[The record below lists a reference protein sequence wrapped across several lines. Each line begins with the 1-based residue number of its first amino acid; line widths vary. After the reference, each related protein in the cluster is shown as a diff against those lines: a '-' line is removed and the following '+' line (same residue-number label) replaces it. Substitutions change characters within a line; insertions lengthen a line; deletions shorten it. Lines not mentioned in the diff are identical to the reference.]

1 MSETEVIDVVEILEP
16 SAEVYTV
23 VLGENTYIQSP
34 LTFFR
39 KIELFSVL
47 ADAIDKA
54 LAEGAIISEFLD
66 EIPGSTSDLKE
77 ADVFVKAIV
86 KIVRFAP
93 DILSD
98 IFCISLNIK
107 KYERG
112 EVKELLQEIED
123 EQAMD
128 ILNHFVDQ
136 NWDAMMDFFS
146 KQMSPLVAKVSEK
159 VQSRSTSSKPSK
171 ASPARTPKK

>member
-1 MSETEVIDVVEILEP
+1 MSETETIDVVETLEP
-16 SAEVYTV
+16 SAQVYTV
-23 VLGENTYIQSP
+23 ELGDNTYIQSP

-54 LAEGAIISEFLD
+54 LSEGAIISEFLD

-98 IFCISLNIK
+98 IFCISLNVK
-107 KYERG
+107 KNER
-112 EVKELLQEIED
+112 KELKEQLEELDD

-128 ILNHFVDQ
+128 ILNHFIDQ

-146 KQMSPLVAKVSEK
+146 KQVSPLVAKVSEK
-159 VQSRSTSSKPSK
+159 VQSQSTSSKPSK
-171 ASPARTPKK
+171 VSPARTQKK